1 MMRKHQF
8 FLNLGLAAILLFT
21 VSVVGAQPTDPYPYG
36 EITIEAKQVAA
47 GVGWT
52 WGGGTLKFK
61 GQTYEFDIKGLNVAA
76 VGISKIGARG
86 EAYNLKDASDLVG
99 TYVTASAGLAVIKG
113 KAGLAMRNEKGVVIN
128 LNADQTGA
136 QLSLG
141 TDGLKITMK

>member
-1 MMRKHQF
+1 MRKQQI
-8 FLNLGLAAILLFT
+8 FLNLALAAMLLFT
-21 VSVVGAQPTDPYPYG
+21 VSAVGAQATDPYTYG
-36 EITIEAKQVAA
+36 EITIESKQVAA

-61 GQTYEFDIKGLNVAA
+61 GKTYKFDLQGLNVAA
-76 VGISKIGARG
+76 VGISKISAKG
-86 EAYNLKDASDLVG
+86 EAYNLKDASDLAG

-113 KAGLAMRNEKGVVIN
+113 KAGLIMRNDKGVVIN

-136 QLSLG
+136 QLNLG